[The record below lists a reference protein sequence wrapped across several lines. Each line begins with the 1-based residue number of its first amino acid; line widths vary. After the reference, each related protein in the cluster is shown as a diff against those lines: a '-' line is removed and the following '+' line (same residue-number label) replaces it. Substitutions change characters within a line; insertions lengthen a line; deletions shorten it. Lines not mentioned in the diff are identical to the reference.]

1 MLAPASGLSKATWG
15 GLEDFRFH
23 DLRHTFASRL
33 VQKGIPL
40 YAVMHLTGHKSFA
53 MVQRYAHLA
62 PEYQERAIAA
72 LNDYGRDDAW
82 HNSST
87 AQENALPKSPAKS
100 LKKTGAGEGIRTLD
114 PNLGKVVLY
123 P

>member
-1 MLAPASGLSKATWG
+1 MRGDAP
-15 GLEDFRFH
+15 
-23 DLRHTFASRL
+23 
-33 VQKGIPL
+33 
-40 YAVMHLTGHKSFA
+40 TGHKSFA
-53 MVQRYAHLA
+53 MVQRYAHLT

-72 LNDYGRDDAW
+72 LNDYGQDSAW
-82 HNSST
+82 HKSGT
-87 AQENALPKSPAKS
+87 AQENALPETSAKS